1 MSKLEDVI
9 MDETIALVKC
19 AEKIAEM
26 NETLAGMIASMQPE
40 IENKLQ
46 DSTSIPLR
54 VYYGAGKASL
64 PFRRPAPTYLRG

>member
-46 DSTSIPLR
+46 DSTSILSQ
-54 VYYGAGKASL
+54 VLQSL
-64 PFRRPAPTYLRG
+64 QDRKEGR

>member
-46 DSTSIPLR
+46 DSTSILSQ
-54 VYYGAGKASL
+54 VLQSL
-64 PFRRPAPTYLRG
+64 QDRKEVR